1 MKLAKKIT
9 GIVLA
14 LFLIFSGIGHFFM
27 PELYFPMIP
36 DFLPKEVVNM
46 LTGAVELLL
55 GIGVFIPKYRRQAL
69 LGICLLMVVF
79 LPVHIWD
86 ALKETPAI
94 GSKTVATVRIG
105 IQFVLIYLP
114 LYARKV

>member
-1 MKLAKKIT
+1 MTLGKRII

-14 LFLIFSGIGHFFM
+14 IFLVLSGIGHFAA

-36 DFLPKEVVNM
+36 DFFPKDAVNVIV
-46 LTGAVELLL
+46 GVAELLL
-55 GIGVFIPKYRRQAL
+55 GIGVFIPKYRRKAL

-79 LPVHIWD
+79 LPIHIWD

-94 GSKTVATVRIG
+94 GSKPIAMVRIG

-114 LYARKV
+114 LYARKP